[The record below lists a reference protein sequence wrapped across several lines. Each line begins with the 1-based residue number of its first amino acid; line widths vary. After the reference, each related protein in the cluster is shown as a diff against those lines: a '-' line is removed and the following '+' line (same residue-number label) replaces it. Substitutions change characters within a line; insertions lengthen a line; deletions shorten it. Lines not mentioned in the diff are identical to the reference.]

1 MKDLL
6 IAQGLAIFFN
16 DGTGWKHLGDLQYEN
31 TKSFH
36 AEHYCSG
43 YVDGSI
49 VLLQS
54 LTVRKS

>member
-6 IAQGLAIFFN
+6 IAQGPAIFYN

-49 VLLQS
+49 VLLES
-54 LTVRKS
+54 LTVR